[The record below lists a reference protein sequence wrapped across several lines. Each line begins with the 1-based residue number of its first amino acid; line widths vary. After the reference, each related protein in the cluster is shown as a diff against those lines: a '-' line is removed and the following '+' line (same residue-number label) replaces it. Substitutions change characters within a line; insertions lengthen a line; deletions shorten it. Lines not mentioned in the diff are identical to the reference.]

1 MEQIEGGDLVV
12 NNGSPERPNST
23 TDDSERDLNVV
34 EGTQEG
40 YKLALANLDN
50 LIKTNPTS
58 SKAAEPTEE
67 LPITICPVFMRV
79 QPVLAPLPF
88 TVDSSES
95 TDQSEQKQLS
105 FILILRDTTHK
116 IQTHTVTQSLP
127 ASWLDIP
134 FEDNE
139 WVENEMVDVI
149 RKGVE
154 VVGQVSHACPS
165 PHCVDAKLY

>member
-23 TDDSERDLNVV
+23 TDDSERNLNAV
-34 EGTQEG
+34 EGAQEG

-58 SKAAEPTEE
+58 SKAAEPTED

-79 QPVLAPLPF
+79 QPVLASLPF
-88 TVDSSES
+88 TIDSSDDNDDKS
-95 TDQSEQKQLS
+95 DQQQLS
-105 FILILRDTTHK
+105 FILILRDTTNK
-116 IQTHTVTQSLP
+116 IQTQTVTQSLP

-134 FEDNE
+134 FEENE

-154 VVGQVSHACPS
+154 VVGQVRSLPFPAFF
-165 PHCVDAKLY
+165 